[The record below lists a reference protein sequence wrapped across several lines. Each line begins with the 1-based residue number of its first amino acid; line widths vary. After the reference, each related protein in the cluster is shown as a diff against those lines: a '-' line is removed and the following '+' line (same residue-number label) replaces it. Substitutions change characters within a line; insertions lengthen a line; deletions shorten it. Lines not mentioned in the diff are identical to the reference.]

1 MTDLFDS
8 DDLRALRYA
17 EHFCVW
23 ALRTS
28 VACSAQCRTLR
39 QEFQRAFG
47 SDDAAATDAYYDLLV
62 RLGEGKRKVRIGRP
76 GHIQLTADELTMARM
91 LAAAQA
97 GDVERFRAHAC
108 WIMGH
113 NRLDALYA
121 SAVRFTGLLRERGH
135 TFRPLTHVAAPE
147 AVPVAAGMAQAPGR
161 QAK

>member
-1 MTDLFDS
+1 MADLFDS

-47 SDDAAATDAYYDLLV
+47 AGDEAATEAYYELLV

-76 GHIQLTADELTMARM
+76 GHIQVTTDELTLVRM
-91 LAAAQA
+91 LAAAQD

-108 WIMGH
+108 WLMGH
-113 NRLDALYA
+113 NRLDALYLGA
-121 SAVRFTGLLRERGH
+121 ARFTGLLRERGH
-135 TFRPLTHVAAPE
+135 VFQAPE
-147 AVPVAAGMAQAPGR
+147 AVAQVA
-161 QAK
+161 